1 MCVFFFFSEQ
11 HLPLHVL
18 LHSSHF
24 GLPCFFFATISVQ
37 VCVSLICMKG
47 GVIGK
52 VVPELDMPV
61 EQKAFTY
68 AEVRAVAAAGYK
80 AADDEV
86 TESTQQAA
94 GDQTTVEILGDA
106 NHLSEEQKASLFQLK
121 EPCKYNTMKLKLV
134 NLSFSGASVF
144 FFTPYRVDGTPM
156 PASVMKFDLKEC
168 DWGKTGVFLFGLC

>member
-1 MCVFFFFSEQ
+1 
-11 HLPLHVL
+11 
-18 LHSSHF
+18 
-24 GLPCFFFATISVQ
+24 
-37 VCVSLICMKG
+37 MKG

-52 VVPELDMPV
+52 VVPELDMEV
-61 EQKAFTY
+61 EKKAFTH

-94 GDQTTVEILGDA
+94 DQKMAEILGDV
-106 NHLSEEQKASLFQLK
+106 NHLSEEQKASLLQLK

-144 FFTPYRVDGTPM
+144 VFTPYRVDGTRM

-168 DWGKTGVFLFGLC
+168 DWGKTGVFLSGLC